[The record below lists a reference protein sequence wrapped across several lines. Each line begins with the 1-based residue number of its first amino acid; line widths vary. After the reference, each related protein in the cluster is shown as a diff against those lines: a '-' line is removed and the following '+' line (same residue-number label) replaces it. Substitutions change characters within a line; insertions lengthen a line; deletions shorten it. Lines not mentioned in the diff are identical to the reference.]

1 VVIAETP
8 SATPQGELSV
18 RVLAMPA
25 DTNAAGN
32 IFGGWVLGQMDIAG
46 ATHAISH
53 TGLPM
58 ATVAVDAMKFYK
70 PINVGDEV
78 SCYTRITRIGRTS
91 ITLIVETWVRRRR
104 QGAPMNVTTGTFT
117 YVATGDGGEP
127 VEIGNKAF

>member
-1 VVIAETP
+1 MPAVP
-8 SATPQGELSV
+8 SQLGSPQGELSV

-25 DTNAAGN
+25 DTNPAGN

-53 TGLPM
+53 IGFQV

-78 SCYTRITRIGRTS
+78 SCYTRISRIGRTS
-91 ITLIVETWVRRRR
+91 ITVIVEIWVRRRR
-104 QGAPMNVTTGTFT
+104 QGNPMNVTTGAFT
-117 YVATGDGGEP
+117 YVAMDDDRKP
-127 VEIGNKAF
+127 VEIKNKTF